1 MHNRVITIDLLRH
14 GATEGGA
21 IYRGTTDSA
30 LSAEGAVQMG
40 QTVNEF
46 SLASA
51 WQKVFSS
58 PLQRCS
64 GFAQNYA
71 TAGNVPLVLDQNLIE
86 IDFGDWEGRDVSAV
100 WCDFPQQAEAF
111 WRNPEDNPPPGGETI
126 AELQSRVSGFLD
138 RVLVP
143 LEVLTIQ
150 GRPLGR
156 IDEDMGVRR
165 VTLSGLHAQRELD
178 TCVTSGT
185 QTDVGS
191 GAPEGITCLVSGSR
205 QPRMYN
211 WCVFMV
217 AVQASP
223 VISTGAPSP

>member
-138 RVLVP
+138 RVITGDDDNLLVVSHGGVIRGI
-143 LEVLTIQ
+143 LATVLKLPPSSWSTLQLDHACLSRVQLGFENELGADDDKGWASVAFINWLP
-150 GRPLGR
+150 GR
-156 IDEDMGVRR
+156 
-165 VTLSGLHAQRELD
+165 
-178 TCVTSGT
+178 
-185 QTDVGS
+185 
-191 GAPEGITCLVSGSR
+191 
-205 QPRMYN
+205 
-211 WCVFMV
+211 
-217 AVQASP
+217 
-223 VISTGAPSP
+223 